1 MNYFEF
7 EKFKGMIFTEI
18 YKGECDDGN
27 DAIFFHCKNGE
38 KYVMTHEQDC
48 CEHVYL
54 ADVTGSFDDIV
65 GSEIKIAYVNSN
77 AEEEEY
83 EHYTYTFYTLAT
95 FKGAVTFRWNGT
107 SNGYYSESCD
117 VYKSEP

>member
-1 MNYFEF
+1 MDYFEF
-7 EKFKGMIFTEI
+7 EKFKGMTFNEI
-18 YKGECDDGN
+18 YIGKYEGN
-27 DAIFFHCKNGE
+27 DAIYFRCKNGE
-38 KYVMTHEQDC
+38 QYVMTHLQDC
-48 CEHVYL
+48 CEDVYL

-65 GSEIKIAYVNSN
+65 GSEIYRAFVNTNS
-77 AEEEEY
+77 EEGEFI
-83 EHYTYTFYTLAT
+83 HSTYTFYTLAT